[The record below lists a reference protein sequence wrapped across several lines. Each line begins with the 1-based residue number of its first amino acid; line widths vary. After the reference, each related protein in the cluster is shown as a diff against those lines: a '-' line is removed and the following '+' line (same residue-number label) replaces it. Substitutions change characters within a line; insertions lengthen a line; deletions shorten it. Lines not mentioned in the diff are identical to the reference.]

1 VEILRVDTATTPFNL
16 GTQKFQFPVVVDGY
30 ASTAVTVNVTD
41 LSDSTLVMDA
51 TQVTTTSASKITIS
65 VPLKYD
71 ADYKVQ
77 VYNTHAAVA
86 AANLIFEDVYEVRRP
101 YVDPNTK
108 GTTATEIASYATDE
122 QLARAIID
130 SIVDD
135 GFYYIKKN
143 IGAIGNG
150 SDFIP
155 VWDNVKTINAVYENN
170 VLVTAKTFELT
181 KDGSAITQTYTGELN
196 RSESAPVLL
205 PASSSDYTE
214 LIYGYTGFPREYDY
228 RINADIGYVNVPSD
242 IKRATELLIEDI
254 SCGRLDYYKRY
265 IGSYNTD
272 QFRIQFDKAVFQGTG
287 NILVDKILEKYKKPV
302 TRPGVL

>member
-1 VEILRVDTATTPFNL
+1 MEILRVDTATTPFNL

-41 LSDSTLVMDA
+41 LSDSTLAMDA
-51 TQVTTTSASKITIS
+51 VQVTTTSASKITIS

-77 VYNTHAAVA
+77 VYNTHTAIA

-108 GTTATEIASYATDE
+108 GTTATEISCYATDE

-135 GFYYIKKN
+135 GFYYTKKN
-143 IGAIGNG
+143 INAVGNG

-155 VWDNVKTINAVYENN
+155 VWDNVKVINAVYENN

-214 LIYGYTGFPREYDY
+214 LIYGYTGFPKEYDY
-228 RINADIGYVNVPSD
+228 RINADVGYINVPSD

>member
-1 VEILRVDTATTPFNL
+1 MEILRVNTATTPFNL

-30 ASTAVTVNVTD
+30 ASTAVRINVTD
-41 LSDSTLVMDA
+41 LFDSTLVMDA
-51 TQVTTTSASKITIS
+51 VQATTTSASKVTIS

-77 VYNTHAAVA
+77 VYNTHAAIT

-130 SIVDD
+130 SIVEG
-135 GFYYIKKN
+135 GFYYTKKN
-143 IGAIGNG
+143 INAVGNG

-155 VWDNVKTINAVYENN
+155 VWDNVKIINAVYENN
-170 VLVTAKTFELT
+170 VLVTSKTFELT
-181 KDGSAITQTYTGELN
+181 TDGSAITQTYTGELN

-205 PASSSDYTE
+205 PASNSDYTE

-228 RINADIGYVNVPSD
+228 RINADVGYINVPSD

-265 IGSYNTD
+265 IGAYNTD

-287 NILVDKILEKYKKPV
+287 NILVDKILEKYEKPV

>member
-41 LSDSTLVMDA
+41 LSDSTLAMDA
-51 TQVTTTSASKITIS
+51 VQVTTTSASKITIS

-77 VYNTHAAVA
+77 VYNTHTAIA

-108 GTTATEIASYATDE
+108 GNTATEISCYATDE

-135 GFYYIKKN
+135 GFYYTKKN
-143 IGAIGNG
+143 INAVGNG

-155 VWDNVKTINAVYENN
+155 VWDNVKVINAVYENN

-214 LIYGYTGFPREYDY
+214 LIYGYTGFPKEYDY
-228 RINADIGYVNVPSD
+228 RINADVGYINVPSD

>member
-41 LSDSTLVMDA
+41 LSDSTLAMDA
-51 TQVTTTSASKITIS
+51 VQVTTTSASKITIS

-108 GTTATEIASYATDE
+108 GTTATEISLYATDE

-135 GFYYIKKN
+135 GFYYMKKSIN
-143 IGAIGNG
+143 AIGNG

-155 VWDNVKTINAVYENN
+155 VWDNVKAINAVYENN
-170 VLVTAKTFELT
+170 VLITAKTFELT

-205 PASSSDYTE
+205 PASNSDYTE

-254 SCGRLDYYKRY
+254 GCGRLDYYKRY

>member
-1 VEILRVDTATTPFNL
+1 MEILRVDTATTPFNL

-30 ASTAVTVNVTD
+30 ASTAVRINVTD
-41 LSDSTLVMDA
+41 LFDSTLVMDA
-51 TQVTTTSASKITIS
+51 VQATTTSASKVTIS

-108 GTTATEIASYATDE
+108 GTTATEIAAYATDE

-130 SIVDD
+130 SIVEG
-135 GFYYIKKN
+135 GFYYTKKN
-143 IGAIGNG
+143 INAVGNG
-150 SDFIP
+150 SDFIS
-155 VWDNVKTINAVYENN
+155 VWDNIKAINAVYENN
-170 VLVTAKTFELT
+170 VLVTSKTFELT
-181 KDGSAITQTYTGELN
+181 TDGSAITQTYTGELN

-228 RINADIGYVNVPSD
+228 RINADVGYINVPSD

-265 IGSYNTD
+265 IGAYNTD

-287 NILVDKILEKYKKPV
+287 NILVDKILEKYEKPV

>member
-1 VEILRVDTATTPFNL
+1 MDSVEATT
-16 GTQKFQFPVVVDGY
+16 
-30 ASTAVTVNVTD
+30 TA
-41 LSDSTLVMDA
+41 
-51 TQVTTTSASKITIS
+51 ASKLTIS

-77 VYNTHAAVA
+77 VYDAQGTVTSADLV
-86 AANLIFEDVYEVRRP
+86 FEDFYEVRRP

-130 SIVDD
+130 SIVDG
-135 GFYYIKKN
+135 GFYYTKKSVL
-143 IGAIGNG
+143 AVGNG

-155 VWDNVKTINAVYENN
+155 LWDNVRKIVSVYENN
-170 VLVTAKTFELT
+170 VLLTDKTFELT
-181 KDGSAITQTYTGELN
+181 KDGSAMTQTYVGELN

-205 PASSSDYTE
+205 PASNSDYTE

-228 RINADIGYVNVPSD
+228 RIVAEVGYLNIPSD
-242 IKRATELLIEDI
+242 IKRATELLVEDI

>member
-1 VEILRVDTATTPFNL
+1 MEILRVDTATTPFNL

-41 LSDSTLVMDA
+41 LSDSTLAMNAV
-51 TQVTTTSASKITIS
+51 QVTTTSASKITIS

-77 VYNTHAAVA
+77 VYNTHATVA

-108 GTTATEIASYATDE
+108 GTTATEISCYATDE

-135 GFYYIKKN
+135 GFYYMKKN

-155 VWDNVKTINAVYENN
+155 VWDNVKSINAVYENN

-205 PASSSDYTE
+205 PASNSDYTE

-228 RINADIGYVNVPSD
+228 RINADIGYINVPSD

-254 SCGRLDYYKRY
+254 SCGKLDYYKRY
-265 IGSYNTD
+265 IGAYNTD

>member
-1 VEILRVDTATTPFNL
+1 MEILRVHTTATPFNQ
-16 GTQKFQFPVVVDGY
+16 GTQKFSFPVTVTGY
-30 ASTAVTVNVTD
+30 ASTAVTINVTD
-41 LSDSTLVMDA
+41 LGDSSLAMDA
-51 TQVTTTSASKITIS
+51 VQATTTSASKVTIS

-77 VYNTHAAVA
+77 VYSGHTTPTL
-86 AANLIFEDVYEVRRP
+86 ANLIFEDFYEVRRP
-101 YVDPNTK
+101 YTDPNAK

-130 SIVDD
+130 SIVDG
-135 GFYYIKKN
+135 GFYYTKKD
-143 IGAIGNG
+143 ILATGNG
-150 SDFIP
+150 SDFIA
-155 VWDNVKTINAVYENN
+155 VWDKVVKINSVYENN
-170 VLVTAKTFELT
+170 VLVTSKTFELT

-242 IKRATELLIEDI
+242 IKRATELLVEDI

>member
-41 LSDSTLVMDA
+41 LFDSTLVMDA
-51 TQVTTTSASKITIS
+51 VQVTTTSASKINIS

-77 VYNTHAAVA
+77 VYNTHATVA

-108 GTTATEIASYATDE
+108 GTTATEIAAYATDE

-135 GFYYIKKN
+135 GFYYTKKN
-143 IGAIGNG
+143 INAIGNG

-155 VWDNVKTINAVYENN
+155 VWDNVKVINAVYENN
-170 VLVTAKTFELT
+170 VLVTSKTFELT

-205 PASSSDYTE
+205 PASNSDYTE

-228 RINADIGYVNVPSD
+228 RINADVGYINVPSD

-265 IGSYNTD
+265 IGAYNTD

>member
-1 VEILRVDTATTPFNL
+1 MEILRVDTATTPFNL

-41 LSDSTLVMDA
+41 LSDSTLAMDA
-51 TQVTTTSASKITIS
+51 VQVTTTSASKITIS

-77 VYNTHAAVA
+77 VYNTHATVA

-135 GFYYIKKN
+135 GFYYTKKN
-143 IGAIGNG
+143 INAVGNG

-155 VWDNVKTINAVYENN
+155 VWDNVKVINAVYENN

-228 RINADIGYVNVPSD
+228 RINADVGYVNVPSD

-265 IGSYNTD
+265 IGAYNTD

>member
-1 VEILRVDTATTPFNL
+1 MEILRVDTAATPFNL

-30 ASTAVTVNVTD
+30 ASTAVTINVTD

-51 TQVTTTSASKITIS
+51 VQATTTSASKITVS

-108 GTTATEIASYATDE
+108 GTTATEIAAYATDE

-135 GFYYIKKN
+135 GFYYTKKN
-143 IGAIGNG
+143 INAVGNG

-155 VWDNVKTINAVYENN
+155 VWVFIYF
-170 VLVTAKTFELT
+170 TAPLNSPPLT
-181 KDGSAITQTYTGELN
+181 S
-196 RSESAPVLL
+196 
-205 PASSSDYTE
+205 
-214 LIYGYTGFPREYDY
+214 
-228 RINADIGYVNVPSD
+228 
-242 IKRATELLIEDI
+242 
-254 SCGRLDYYKRY
+254 
-265 IGSYNTD
+265 
-272 QFRIQFDKAVFQGTG
+272 
-287 NILVDKILEKYKKPV
+287 
-302 TRPGVL
+302 

>member
-1 VEILRVDTATTPFNL
+1 MEILRVNTATTPFNL
-16 GTQKFQFPVVVDGY
+16 GTQKFQFPVVVTGY

-41 LSDSTLVMDA
+41 TSDSTLVMDA
-51 TQVTTTSASKITIS
+51 VQVTTTSASKITIS

-77 VYNTHAAVA
+77 VYNTHGTVA

-135 GFYYIKKN
+135 GFYYMKKN
-143 IGAIGNG
+143 INAIGNG

-155 VWDNVKTINAVYENN
+155 VWDNVKVINAVYENN

-205 PASSSDYTE
+205 PASNSDYTE

-242 IKRATELLIEDI
+242 IKRATELLVEDI

>member
-1 VEILRVDTATTPFNL
+1 MEILRVDTATTPFNL

>member
-1 VEILRVDTATTPFNL
+1 MEILRVDTATTPFNL
-16 GTQKFQFPVVVDGY
+16 GTQKFEFTIVVAGY
-30 ASTAVTVNVTD
+30 PTTAVTVDVTD
-41 LSDSTLVMDA
+41 MSDSTLVMDSVE
-51 TQVTTTSASKITIS
+51 VTTTAASKLTIS

-77 VYNTHAAVA
+77 VYDAQGTVTSADLV
-86 AANLIFEDVYEVRRP
+86 FEDFYEVRRP

-135 GFYYIKKN
+135 GFYYTKKS
-143 IGAIGNG
+143 IPAVGNG

-155 VWDNVKTINAVYENN
+155 LWDNVRKIVSVYENN
-170 VLVTAKTFELT
+170 VLLTDKTFELT
-181 KDGSAITQTYTGELN
+181 KDGSAMTQTYVGELN

-205 PASSSDYTE
+205 PASNSDYTE

-228 RINADIGYVNVPSD
+228 RILAEVGYVNIPSD
-242 IKRATELLIEDI
+242 IKRATELLVEDI

>member
-1 VEILRVDTATTPFNL
+1 MEILRVDTATTPFNL

-30 ASTAVTVNVTD
+30 ASTAVTINVTD
-41 LSDSTLVMDA
+41 LSDSTLVMDSA
-51 TQVTTTSASKITIS
+51 QVTTTSSSKITIS

-130 SIVDD
+130 SIVDG
-135 GFYYIKKN
+135 GFYYTKKN
-143 IGAIGNG
+143 INAVGNG

-155 VWDNVKTINAVYENN
+155 VWDNVKVINAVYENN

-228 RINADIGYVNVPSD
+228 RINADVGYVNVPSD

-265 IGSYNTD
+265 IGAYNTD

>member
-1 VEILRVDTATTPFNL
+1 MEILRVDTATTPFNL

-41 LSDSTLVMDA
+41 LSDSTLAMDA
-51 TQVTTTSASKITIS
+51 VQVTTTSASKITIS

-135 GFYYIKKN
+135 GFYYTKKN
-143 IGAIGNG
+143 INAIGNG

-155 VWDNVKTINAVYENN
+155 VWDNVKVINAVYENN

-228 RINADIGYVNVPSD
+228 RINADVGYINVPSD

>member
-1 VEILRVDTATTPFNL
+1 MEILRVDTATTPFNL

-41 LSDSTLVMDA
+41 LSDSTLAMNAV
-51 TQVTTTSASKITIS
+51 QVTTTSASKITIS

-77 VYNTHAAVA
+77 VYNTHATVA

-108 GTTATEIASYATDE
+108 GTTATEISCYATDE

-135 GFYYIKKN
+135 GFYYMKKN

-155 VWDNVKTINAVYENN
+155 VWDNVKSINAVYENN

-205 PASSSDYTE
+205 PASNSDYTE

-228 RINADIGYVNVPSD
+228 RINADVGYVNVPSV
-242 IKRATELLIEDI
+242 IGVVTATAVDT
-254 SCGRLDYYKRY
+254 LDDAGLTVTTASAATNSTKT
-265 IGSYNTD
+265 ITD
-272 QFRIQFDKAVFQGTG
+272 
-287 NILVDKILEKYKKPV
+287 V
-302 TRPGVL
+302 TRSTGSTTIRFTASTHG

>member
-1 VEILRVDTATTPFNL
+1 MEILRVDTATTPFNL

-51 TQVTTTSASKITIS
+51 VQVTTTSASKITVS

-86 AANLIFEDVYEVRRP
+86 SANLIFEDVYEVRRP

-130 SIVDD
+130 SIVDG
-135 GFYYIKKN
+135 GFYYTKKN
-143 IGAIGNG
+143 INAVGNG

-155 VWDNVKTINAVYENN
+155 VWDNVKAINAVYENN
-170 VLVTAKTFELT
+170 VLVTARTFELT

-228 RINADIGYVNVPSD
+228 RINADVGYINVPSD

-265 IGSYNTD
+265 IGAYNTD

>member
-1 VEILRVDTATTPFNL
+1 MEILRVHTTATPFNQ
-16 GTQKFQFPVVVDGY
+16 GTQKFSFTVTVTGY
-30 ASTAVTVNVTD
+30 ASTAVTINVTD
-41 LSDSTLVMDA
+41 LGDSSLAMDA
-51 TQVTTTSASKITIS
+51 VQATTTSASKVTIS

-77 VYNTHAAVA
+77 VYSGHTTPTS
-86 AANLIFEDVYEVRRP
+86 ANLIFEDFYEVRRP
-101 YVDPNTK
+101 YTDPNTK
-108 GTTATEIASYATDE
+108 GTTATEIAAYAADE

-130 SIVDD
+130 SIVDG
-135 GFYYIKKN
+135 GFYYIKKD
-143 IGAIGNG
+143 ILATGNG
-150 SDFIP
+150 SDFIA
-155 VWDNVKTINAVYENN
+155 VWDKVVKINSVYENN
-170 VLVTAKTFELT
+170 VLITSKTFELT

-228 RINADIGYVNVPSD
+228 RINTDVGYINVPSD
-242 IKRATELLIEDI
+242 IKRATELLVEDI

>member
-1 VEILRVDTATTPFNL
+1 MEILRVDTTTTPFQL
-16 GTQKFQFPVVVDGY
+16 GTQKFQFPIVVDGY
-30 ASTAVTVNVTD
+30 ASTVVRVNVTD

-51 TQVTTTSASKITIS
+51 VQATTTSASKLTIS

-71 ADYKVQ
+71 ADYKIQ
-77 VYNTHAAVA
+77 VYNTSATPA
-86 AANLIFEDVYEVRRP
+86 AANLIYEDFYEIRRP

-108 GTTATEIASYATDE
+108 ATTATDIATYAANE

-130 SIVDD
+130 SIVTD
-135 GFYYIKKN
+135 GFYYKKKA
-143 IGAIGNG
+143 ILAIGNG

-155 VWDNVKTINAVYENN
+155 VWDNVKSIVSVYENN

-181 KDGSAITQTYTGELN
+181 VDGSAITKTYTGELN

-205 PASSSDYTE
+205 PASNSDYTE

-228 RINADIGYVNVPSD
+228 KIIAEVGYLNIPADI
-242 IKRATELLIEDI
+242 KKATELLIEDI

-272 QFRIQFDKAVFQGTG
+272 QFRIQFDKAVFEGTG

>member
-1 VEILRVDTATTPFNL
+1 MEILRVDTATTPFNL

-41 LSDSTLVMDA
+41 LSDSTLAMDA
-51 TQVTTTSASKITIS
+51 VQVTTTSASKITIS

-77 VYNTHAAVA
+77 VYNTHTAIA

-108 GTTATEIASYATDE
+108 GNTATEISCYATDE

-135 GFYYIKKN
+135 GFYYTKKN
-143 IGAIGNG
+143 INAVGNG

-155 VWDNVKTINAVYENN
+155 VWDNVKVINAVYENN

-214 LIYGYTGFPREYDY
+214 LIYGYTGFPKEYDY
-228 RINADIGYVNVPSD
+228 RINADVGYINVPSD

>member
-41 LSDSTLVMDA
+41 LSDSTLVMDSA
-51 TQVTTTSASKITIS
+51 QVTTTSSSKITIS

-108 GTTATEIASYATDE
+108 GTTATEITSYATDE

-130 SIVDD
+130 SIVDG
-135 GFYYIKKN
+135 GFYYTKKN
-143 IGAIGNG
+143 INAVGNG

-155 VWDNVKTINAVYENN
+155 VWDNVKVINAVYENN

-228 RINADIGYVNVPSD
+228 RINADVGYVNVPSD

-265 IGSYNTD
+265 IGAYNTD

>member
-1 VEILRVDTATTPFNL
+1 MEILRVDTATTPFNL
-16 GTQKFQFPVVVDGY
+16 GTQKFQFPAVVDGY

-41 LSDSTLVMDA
+41 LSDSTLAMDA
-51 TQVTTTSASKITIS
+51 VQVTTTSASKITIS

-77 VYNTHAAVA
+77 VYNTHTAIT

-135 GFYYIKKN
+135 GFYYTKKN
-143 IGAIGNG
+143 INAVGNG

-155 VWDNVKTINAVYENN
+155 VWDNVKVINAVYENN

-228 RINADIGYVNVPSD
+228 RINADVGYINVPSD

>member
-1 VEILRVDTATTPFNL
+1 MEILRVHTTATPFNQ
-16 GTQKFQFPVVVDGY
+16 GTQKFSFPVTVTGY
-30 ASTAVTVNVTD
+30 ASTAVTINVTD
-41 LSDSTLVMDA
+41 LGDSSLAMDA
-51 TQVTTTSASKITIS
+51 VQATTTSASKVTIS

-77 VYNTHAAVA
+77 VYSGHTTPAS
-86 AANLIFEDVYEVRRP
+86 ANLIFEDFYEVRRP
-101 YVDPNTK
+101 YTDPNTK
-108 GTTATEIASYATDE
+108 GTTATEIAAYATDE

-135 GFYYIKKN
+135 GFYYTKKD
-143 IGAIGNG
+143 ILATGNG
-150 SDFIP
+150 SDFIA
-155 VWDNVKTINAVYENN
+155 VWDKVVKINSVYENN
-170 VLVTAKTFELT
+170 VLVTSKTFELT

-228 RINADIGYVNVPSD
+228 RISADVGYVNVPSD
-242 IKRATELLIEDI
+242 IKRAVELLVEDI

-265 IGSYNTD
+265 IGAYNTD

>member
-1 VEILRVDTATTPFNL
+1 MEILRVDTTTTPFQL
-16 GTQKFQFPVVVDGY
+16 GTQKFQFPIVVDGY

-51 TQVTTTSASKITIS
+51 VQATTTSASKLTIS

-71 ADYKVQ
+71 ADYKIQ

-86 AANLIFEDVYEVRRP
+86 AANLIYEDFYEVRRP

-108 GTTATEIASYATDE
+108 GTTATEIATYADNE

-130 SIVDD
+130 SIVVD
-135 GFYYIKKN
+135 GFYYKKE
-143 IGAIGNG
+143 AIRATGSG

-155 VWDNVKTINAVYENN
+155 VWDNVKSILSVYENN
-170 VLVTAKTFELT
+170 VLVTSKTFELT
-181 KDGSAITQTYTGELN
+181 KDGSAITQIYVGEIN
-196 RSESAPVLL
+196 RNESAPVLL
-205 PASSSDYTE
+205 PASNSDYTE
-214 LIYGYTGFPREYDY
+214 LIYGYTGFPRESDY
-228 RINADIGYVNVPSD
+228 KIIAEVGYLNIPADI
-242 IKRATELLIEDI
+242 KKATELLVEDI
-254 SCGRLDYYKRY
+254 GCGRLDYYKRY

-272 QFRIQFDKAVFQGTG
+272 QFRIQFDKAVFEGTG